1 MGEHFIESD
10 LQGARLLID
19 LATTNKSWSFLG
31 SCACRSSALRIRSNY
46 KNTEI
51 EVEEENIINCWY
63 PTAGIESIRIPLIPK
78 CHLIWRMFRQHQ
90 NLDLIWFLRYIKVS
104 FVSIIFPYIHSV
116 SRCFGLMK
124 TTKED
129 WVGSDFEGTSGTT
142 SVKLQA
148 HLVGVQLR
156 IQSGL
161 IS

>member
-51 EVEEENIINCWY
+51 EVEEENIIDYWY
-63 PTAGIESIRIPLIPK
+63 PAGIKSVKIPLISK
-78 CHLIWRMFRQHQ
+78 CHLIRRVLRQHQ
-90 NLDLIWFLRYIKVS
+90 NLDLIRFLRYQ
-104 FVSIIFPYIHSV
+104 SIICINYLAVYPCIV
-116 SRCFGLMK
+116 LCVVLVWWKPPKRK
-124 TTKED
+124 KER
-129 WVGSDFEGTSGTT
+129 GSDFEGTSGT